1 MMRSKVAGAQRW
13 VVKIGS
19 ALLTADGKGLDR
31 AAMSV
36 WVEQMV
42 ALHEA
47 GVELVLVS
55 SGAVAAGM
63 SRLGWT
69 ARPSAMHEL
78 QAAAAIGQMGL
89 VQAWES
95 SFAEHG
101 LHTAQILL
109 THDDLSDR
117 KRYLNA
123 RSTLRALVELKAIP
137 VINENDTVVTDEIRF
152 GDNDTLAALVA
163 NLVEA
168 DLLVILTDR
177 DGMFDADPRNNPDAK
192 LIYEARADD
201 PALDAVAGSVGG
213 ALGRGGMQT
222 KLRAARLAARS
233 GAHTIIVGGRL
244 ERVLDRLKAGERIGT
259 LLSPERGMLAAL
271 RRQQRTDALTG
282 LEAVEHALQAPADD
296 DGVRAGARSQAR
308 RTQLGLH
315 AATAQGPTD
324 AASHGVQRRVIG
336 AGFVDQFGMGVV
348 ARVGVEHTVAV
359 GEDHQQVGFHQVGHQ
374 GSQGVV
380 VAETDFVGDHRV
392 VLVDHRDR
400 LELHQRAQRTAGVE
414 VALAVG
420 QVVVGQQDLR
430 RVKAVL
436 GEAGFPGLH
445 QAHLA
450 DGGSSL
456 QFVHRAGARGPA
468 EAAHPGGNRS
478 GRDQHQLDTGL
489 MQGHHLL
496 DPHAHGCAIQP
507 LAICRQQR
515 TSDLYDPALRTC
527 HFAPHHLQPWLEGWT
542 RPSAAHNVIRDYI
555 RDTGIPR
562 YQNAARV
569 SGA

>member
-1 MMRSKVAGAQRW
+1 MMRSKVTGAQRW

-31 AAMSV
+31 AAMGV

-95 SFAEHG
+95 SFAEHAR
-101 LHTAQILL
+101 HTAQVLL

-123 RSTLRALVELKAIP
+123 RSTLRALVELKVIP

-177 DGMFDADPRNNPDAK
+177 DGMFDADPRNNPDAQ

-201 PALDAVAGSVGG
+201 PALDAVAGSAGG

-233 GAHTIIVGGRL
+233 GRTPLLWAGGSTVCWTASRQVSASAL
-244 ERVLDRLKAGERIGT
+244 CCHLNVACWRRASSGW
-259 LLSPERGMLAAL
+259 RGICK
-271 RRQQRTDALTG
+271 
-282 LEAVEHALQAPADD
+282 P
-296 DGVRAGARSQAR
+296 
-308 RTQLGLH
+308 
-315 AATAQGPTD
+315 
-324 AASHGVQRRVIG
+324 
-336 AGFVDQFGMGVV
+336 V
-348 ARVGVEHTVAV
+348 ARWCWMTV
-359 GEDHQQVGFHQVGHQ
+359 
-374 GSQGVV
+374 
-380 VAETDFVGDHRV
+380 RC
-392 VLVDHRDR
+392 
-400 LELHQRAQRTAGVE
+400 
-414 VALAVG
+414 
-420 QVVVGQQDLR
+420 R
-430 RVKAVL
+430 RCPKATK
-436 GEAGFPGLH
+436 A
-445 QAHLA
+445 
-450 DGGSSL
+450 
-456 QFVHRAGARGPA
+456 
-468 EAAHPGGNRS
+468 
-478 GRDQHQLDTGL
+478 
-489 MQGHHLL
+489 
-496 DPHAHGCAIQP
+496 C
-507 LAICRQQR
+507 CR
-515 TSDLYDPALRTC
+515 
-527 HFAPHHLQPWLEGWT
+527 WG
-542 RPSAAHNVIRDYI
+542 
-555 RDTGIPR
+555 
-562 YQNAARV
+562 
-569 SGA
+569 